1 MSGRPTFFHTP
12 NLVHQEIGPASR
24 SIQNP
29 GSSGC
34 FHFPHPSA
42 SPESGLPKRPLL
54 PARLP
59 GFLPPL
65 PQEPRPCYPSARH
78 LQGPALCGTSRL
90 QGWPLSPL
98 DSSLDSPGGL
108 LSQGRCP
115 AASTWDA
122 HSLTSCRSLHKG
134 PLFQEAHPTPGETNP
149 ASSTAQSPGPLVL
162 VGIDE

>member
-1 MSGRPTFFHTP
+1 MSGCPTFFHTP
-12 NLVHQEIGPASR
+12 NLVYQEIGPASR
-24 SIQNP
+24 NIQNP
-29 GSSGC
+29 GFSGC

-65 PQEPRPCYPSARH
+65 LQEPRPCCSSARH
-78 LQGPALCGTSRL
+78 LQGPALCGASHL
-90 QGWPLSPL
+90 QGRPLSPL
-98 DSSLDSPGGL
+98 DSSLGSPGGL
-108 LSQGRCP
+108 LTQDLCP
-115 AASTWDA
+115 AASTRDA

-134 PLFQEAHPTPGETNP
+134 PLLQEAHPTPGKTNP
-149 ASSTAQSPGPLVL
+149 ASSTAQSSGPPVL